1 MISNKAKDFILRMI
15 ETGVKEGATLALHGR
30 GLNAPGNENGFYIG
44 LTVFTDVKLGME
56 IHKTEIFGSA
66 W

>member
-1 MISNKAKDFILRMI
+1 MI